1 MRRFAGFRRIA
12 ALLLGLALLC
22 GSFAACSSLPDLT
35 SAVAA
40 GEFPVDVNGVTIA
53 ARPQKVLV
61 LSPSLADVV
70 LALGCDTQLAASSEA
85 CTQDQLRDLPKLSEA
100 TPEALQSAGVS
111 PDLVL
116 LDPASA
122 STEEALR
129 DAGLTVLNIAPAAD
143 RSGYERLF
151 AQVSSALSGGGPG
164 YDAGIA
170 AAQDI
175 FLTLDE
181 ITRVVPSDTVV
192 TACYLYDLGG
202 SAVTGDML
210 GSTIMTY
217 SGVTNIFKDVVGG
230 QYDYDTLRMANPNLI
245 FCAPGLK
252 EELESDSRFSNLV
265 AVRGGKVF
273 ELEPRL
279 MERQGRTIVECALE
293 ISAAAFP
300 ELTEASSQTTDPASK
315 IEDQVSSAL
324 TSSALEA
331 DETEYEPLKEG
342 DQGDG
347 VLAMQT
353 RLDELGY
360 LDTDYDGHYGEYTA
374 SCVKDF
380 QRANGL
386 PETGEADETTQKLL
400 FSNRARR
407 AGEAAA
413 SPAPSPSVSPESSEE
428 GGEEEE
434 S

>member
-1 MRRFAGFRRIA
+1 MCIR
-12 ALLLGLALLC
+12 
-22 GSFAACSSLPDLT
+22 
-35 SAVAA
+35 
-40 GEFPVDVNGVTIA
+40 
-53 ARPQKVLV
+53 
-61 LSPSLADVV
+61 
-70 LALGCDTQLAASSEA
+70 
-85 CTQDQLRDLPKLSEA
+85 
-100 TPEALQSAGVS
+100 
-111 PDLVL
+111 
-116 LDPASA
+116 
-122 STEEALR
+122 
-129 DAGLTVLNIAPAAD
+129 
-143 RSGYERLF
+143 
-151 AQVSSALSGGGPG
+151 
-164 YDAGIA
+164 
-170 AAQDI
+170 
-175 FLTLDE
+175 
-181 ITRVVPSDTVV
+181 
-192 TACYLYDLGG
+192 
-202 SAVTGDML
+202 
-210 GSTIMTY
+210 
-217 SGVTNIFKDVVGG
+217 
-230 QYDYDTLRMANPNLI
+230 
-245 FCAPGLK
+245 
-252 EELESDSRFSNLV
+252 DSRFSNLV

>member
-1 MRRFAGFRRIA
+1 MRKSMGFKRTA
-12 ALLLGLALLC
+12 ALVLALVLLC
-22 GSFAACSSLPDLT
+22 GSFAACSTLPDLA
-35 SAVAA
+35 SGVAA
-40 GEFPVDVNGVTIA
+40 GEFPVDVNGVTISA
-53 ARPQKVLV
+53 KPQRVAV

-70 LALGCDTQLAASSEA
+70 LALDLETQMVAGSSECA
-85 CTQDQLRDLPKLSEA
+85 QGSLRDLQKVDASDA
-100 TPEALQSAGVS
+100 QAVSAVN

-122 STEEALR
+122 SAEEALR

-181 ITRVVPSDTVV
+181 IARVVSNDTVV
-192 TACYLYDLGG
+192 TACYLYDLSG

-217 SGVTNIFKDVVGG
+217 SGVTNVFKDVVGG
-230 QYDYDTLRMANPNLI
+230 QFDYDTLRMSNPNII

-252 EELESDSRFSNLV
+252 DELESDSRFSNLQ
-265 AVRGGKVF
+265 AVRSGKIF

-279 MERQGRTIVECALE
+279 MEWQGRTIVECALE
-293 ISAAAFP
+293 ISGSAFP
-300 ELTEASSQTTDPASK
+300 ELTEESSQTTDPTSK
-315 IEDQVSSAL
+315 IESQVSSAL

-331 DETEYEPLKEG
+331 DQTEYEPLQEG
-342 DQGDG
+342 DQGDK

-380 QRANGL
+380 QKANGL
-386 PETGEADETTQKLL
+386 PETGQADETTQKLL

-413 SPAPSPSVSPESSEE
+413 SPAPSPSPEPEGESSEE
-428 GGEEEE
+428 GGGEEEA
-434 S
+434 